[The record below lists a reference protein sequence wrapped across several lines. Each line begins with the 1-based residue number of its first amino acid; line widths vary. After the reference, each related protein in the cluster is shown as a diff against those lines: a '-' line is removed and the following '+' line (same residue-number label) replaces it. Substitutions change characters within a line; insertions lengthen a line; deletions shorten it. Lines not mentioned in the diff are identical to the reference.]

1 MSIYTVFTVVA
12 GDDGGGDAAGDAD
25 RGQELSS
32 SPHDTL
38 FLCLTIKLKPHN
50 PVVKNMD
57 SGANLP
63 KVQILIVHSMIM

>member
-32 SPHDTL
+32 SPHDTP
-38 FLCLTIKLKPHN
+38 F
-50 PVVKNMD
+50 
-57 SGANLP
+57 
-63 KVQILIVHSMIM
+63 SMSDNQVEAT